1 MKNTKKSLSLIS
13 AILTALLVSCGDTAT
28 ESKDTSSEITLAE
41 VTTAPEY
48 TSPGVNYDG
57 ATFTI
62 LDYDTDEY
70 FWHAASY
77 SDINA
82 EEDNGDPIND
92 AQFKR
97 NRKVEEELGIKLST
111 YPINGVKRT
120 NNQAELRK
128 LVTAG
133 DDVVDA
139 AFIFGSEMQS
149 SLADSGM
156 LIDWSDVPGIDLSD
170 PWWDQ
175 SAIEAFSFDGKLK
188 VLTGDISLYST
199 FSPDLLFFSKNL
211 ADVYQLNDMY
221 DLVRAG
227 KWTNDKVNEY
237 CRVVSSDLN
246 GDGKMDENDR
256 YGLGIQLSVIPYM
269 MNSSGAKVAV
279 HGKNG
284 SLELSLMTEKNI
296 DIQSRMYKFLNER
309 DVVTLANDYYSKYS
323 NPFYELQLPMFKN
336 DQILFEYNQLTV
348 AFELRAMEADYGIL
362 PTPKADESQ
371 EEYMT
376 AMSLSW
382 GTLLCVPATND
393 RLEMTGNVINALGYY
408 SQKYVTP
415 EFIDTTV
422 RSKSLSDED
431 SAEMLEIIL
440 STKTYDVGI
449 LYNWGGI
456 TSVMCS
462 ENFVSGYA
470 SIEEK
475 LKTEMQQTI
484 DQLKE
489 S

>member
-1 MKNTKKSLSLIS
+1 MKYSKRVLALIL
-13 AILTALLVSCGDTAT
+13 AIMTFVAASCG
-28 ESKDTSSEITLAE
+28 ETSSESNETSGE
-41 VTTAPEY
+41 TTHESTETVSEY
-48 TSPGVNYDG
+48 EKPDVNYDG
-57 ATFTI
+57 DTFTI

-70 FWHAASY
+70 FWHMASY
-77 SDINA
+77 SDIHA
-82 EEDNGDPIND
+82 EEDSGDPIND

-97 NRKVEEELGIKLST
+97 NRKVEEELKIKLET
-111 YPINGVKRT
+111 YPVGGVKRS

-133 DDVVDA
+133 DNTVDA
-139 AFIFGSEMQS
+139 AFVFGSEMK
-149 SLADSGM
+149 SLLTDNGM
-156 LIDWSDVPGIDLSD
+156 LIDWNDVPGIDFSD
-170 PWWDQ
+170 SWWDHN
-175 SAIEAFSFDGKLK
+175 AIETFSLDGKLK

-199 FSPDLLFFSKNL
+199 FSPNILYFSKNL
-211 ADVYQLNDMY
+211 ADIYQLGDMY
-221 DLVRAG
+221 DLVRVG
-227 KWTNDKVNEY
+227 KWTNDKINEY
-237 CRVVSSDLN
+237 CHIAASDLN

-279 HGKNG
+279 HGKDG

-296 DIQSRMYKFLNER
+296 DIQSRMYKFLNEH
-309 DVVTLANDYYSKYS
+309 DVVTLANDYYSKFS

-348 AFELRAMEADYGIL
+348 AFELRSMEADYGIL
-362 PTPKADESQ
+362 PTPKADEDQ
-371 EEYMT
+371 EEYLT
-376 AMSLSW
+376 AISLSW
-382 GTLLCVPATND
+382 GTMLCIPATND
-393 RLEMTGNVINALGYY
+393 RLEMTGNIVNALGYY
-408 SQKYVTP
+408 SQQYVTP

-422 RSKSLSDED
+422 RSKSLRDDD

-440 STKTYDVGI
+440 STRTYDIGI

-484 DQLKE
+484 DQFK
-489 S
+489 

>member
-1 MKNTKKSLSLIS
+1 MKNSKSSVSLLLALI
-13 AILTALLVSCGDTAT
+13 TALLASCGDTVAENNESST
-28 ESKDTSSEITLAE
+28 ELTTSAEIT
-41 VTTAPEY
+41 TASEY
-48 TSPGVNYDG
+48 TDPGVDYEG

-70 FWHAASY
+70 FWHAATY
-77 SDINA
+77 SDIHA

-97 NRKVEEELGIKLST
+97 NRKVEEELGIKLET
-111 YPINGVKRT
+111 YPVGGVGRFS
-120 NNQAELRK
+120 NQTELRK

-133 DDVVDA
+133 DDTVDA
-139 AFIFGSEMQS
+139 AFMFGAEMQPA
-149 SLADSGM
+149 LADSGM
-156 LIDWSDVPGIDLSD
+156 LIDWNEVPGVDLSAS
-170 PWWDQ
+170 WWDHN
-175 SAIEAFSFDGKLK
+175 AIEAFSFNGKTK
-188 VLTGDISLYST
+188 VLTGDISIYNA
-199 FSPDLLFFSKNL
+199 FSPILLFFSKNL
-211 ADVYQLNDMY
+211 ADMYQLSDMY

-256 YGLGIQLSVIPYM
+256 YGLAIQLGCIPDM
-269 MNSSGAKVAV
+269 MTASGAKIARQ
-279 HGKNG
+279 GKDG

-296 DIQSRMYKFLNER
+296 DIQSRMYKFLNDR
-309 DVVTLANDYYSKYS
+309 DVVSLANDYLSKYK
-323 NPFYELQLPMFKN
+323 NVFYELQIPMFKN
-336 DQILFEYNQLTV
+336 DQILFEYNQILIS
-348 AFELRAMEADYGIL
+348 FELRAMEADYGLL
-362 PTPKADESQ
+362 PTPKADEDQ
-371 EEYMT
+371 EEYLT

-382 GTLLCVPATND
+382 ETMLCIPATND
-393 RLEMTGNVINALGYY
+393 RLEMTGNVVNALGYY
-408 SQKYVTP
+408 SQQYVTP

-422 RSKSLSDED
+422 RSKSLRDDD

-440 STKTYDVGI
+440 STRTYDVGM

-456 TSVMCS
+456 KAVMYS

-484 DQLKE
+484 DQFK
-489 S
+489 

>member
-1 MKNTKKSLSLIS
+1 MKYSKSSISLLL
-13 AILTALLVSCGDTAT
+13 AIITALLASCGATST
-28 ESKDTSSEITLAE
+28 ESKETTSEITPAE
-41 VTTAPEY
+41 VTTDPEY
-48 TSPGVNYDG
+48 TNPGVNYNG

-70 FWHAASY
+70 FWHMASY
-77 SDINA
+77 SDIHS
-82 EEDNGDPIND
+82 EEDSGDPIND

-97 NRKVEEELGIKLST
+97 NRKVEEELKIKLET
-111 YPINGVKRT
+111 YPVGGVKRS

-133 DDVVDA
+133 DNTVDA
-139 AFIFGSEMQS
+139 AFVFGSEMK
-149 SLADSGM
+149 SLLTDNGM
-156 LIDWSDVPGIDLSD
+156 LIDWNDVPGIDFSD
-170 PWWDQ
+170 SWWDHN
-175 SAIEAFSFDGKLK
+175 AIETFSLDGKLK

-199 FSPDLLFFSKNL
+199 FSPNILYFSKNL
-211 ADVYQLNDMY
+211 ADIYQLGDMY
-221 DLVRAG
+221 DLVRVG

-237 CRVVSSDLN
+237 CHIAASDLN
-246 GDGKMDENDR
+246 GDGKMNENDR

-279 HGKNG
+279 HGKDG

-296 DIQSRMYKFLNER
+296 DIQSRMYKFLNEH
-309 DVVTLANDYYSKYS
+309 DVVTLANDYYSKFS

-348 AFELRAMEADYGIL
+348 AFELRSMEADYGIL
-362 PTPKADESQ
+362 PTPKADEDQ
-371 EEYMT
+371 EEYLT
-376 AMSLSW
+376 AISLSW
-382 GTLLCVPATND
+382 GTMLCIPATND
-393 RLEMTGNVINALGYY
+393 RLEMTGNIVNALGYY
-408 SQKYVTP
+408 SQQYVTP

-422 RSKSLSDED
+422 RSKSLRDDD

-440 STKTYDVGI
+440 STRTYDIGI

-484 DQLKE
+484 DQFK
-489 S
+489 